1 MLAWPLQI
9 PYTSVTLD
17 INTQPGGIMSFKV
30 LQIVIRVVL
39 CVTVFSVG
47 VAHADLNAYLQ
58 DLNVAAQG
66 DIGDFK
72 AKLQARFGTSSPQL
86 EVVLDSVGTA
96 ADAAMV
102 LWLGEQSHQPV
113 EKVLHVY
120 KNQDSRSW
128 GALAKSLGI
137 KPGSQAFHDL
147 KNGNVQIIP
156 GDSHGDDKSKGK
168 GNGKH
173 KSKNKKKHS

>member
-1 MLAWPLQI
+1 
-9 PYTSVTLD
+9 
-17 INTQPGGIMSFKV
+17 MSFKV
-30 LQIVIRVVL
+30 LRIVIRVVL
-39 CVTVFSVG
+39 CITVFSVG

-58 DLNVAAQG
+58 DLNIAAQG

-72 AKLQARFGTSSPQL
+72 AKLRARFGTSNPQL
-86 EVVLDSVGTA
+86 EVVLDSVGSA

-120 KNQDSRSW
+120 RNQNSRSW

-147 KNGNVQIIP
+147 KEGNVRIFSD
-156 GDSHGDDKSKGK
+156 GRHSDDRYEDK

-173 KSKNKKKHS
+173 GKNKSKDKKKHG